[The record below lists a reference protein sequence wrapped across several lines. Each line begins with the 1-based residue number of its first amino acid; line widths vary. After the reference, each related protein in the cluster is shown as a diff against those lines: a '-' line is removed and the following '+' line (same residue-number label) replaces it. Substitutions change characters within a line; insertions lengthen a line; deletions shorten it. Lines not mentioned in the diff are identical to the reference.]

1 MMANAKAKGFSD
13 LSMEKRGI
21 KLNGTVKI
29 PSCLLP
35 LLLILIRFQ
44 DETNYVTM
52 AAWQDLVVRI

>member
-35 LLLILIRFQ
+35 LLLMVFAKTPTGNEGDIVGFG
-44 DETNYVTM
+44 
-52 AAWQDLVVRI
+52 